1 MIEIN
6 TFRLVDGADEAA
18 FLAADKRVQ
27 QEFIPNKLGF
37 VRRTTAK
44 DADGEWAVV
53 VLWYEEANA
62 DAARADAEGDPVMAE
77 FIAFIDTSTYKVA
90 RYFELPG

>member
-1 MIEIN
+1 VIEVN
-6 TFRLVDGADEAA
+6 TFRLVDGADEEA

-27 QEFIPNKLGF
+27 QEFIPNKRGF

-44 DADGEWAVV
+44 GKDGDWAVV

-62 DAARADAEGDPVMAE
+62 DAARADAEDDPVMAE
-77 FIAFIDTSTYKVA
+77 FAAFIDTSTYNSA